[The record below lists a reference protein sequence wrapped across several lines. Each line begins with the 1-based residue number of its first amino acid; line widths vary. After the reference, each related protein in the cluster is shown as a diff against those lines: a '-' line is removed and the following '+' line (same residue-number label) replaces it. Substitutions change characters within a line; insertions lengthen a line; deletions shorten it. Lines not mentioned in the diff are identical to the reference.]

1 MKKILNFMTLT
12 LLVFI
17 CQNVSAQS
25 FSNLH
30 ALKFASTTEYK
41 DAVDSNDNDV
51 SRIQN
56 IEGFSSYTSLES
68 TKPADGEQPS
78 DPDIEDDYD
87 VRIDESTFDKND
99 YFEYGF
105 LTSLLNSD
113 KIVVIGDWICKVD
126 LPNDRVLVLNKNNMG
141 SYDDLISGNL
151 SNSDVLNFSTSDEV
165 VDLLDQMDSGTPYSE
180 LDFEKCSEPFAGGAK
195 DDKFFY
201 NGNRKRLD
209 AKASYERAG
218 IFFSLIAKAKTQ
230 KRFLGIWWHD
240 GNGYCSMSRIELD
253 YKIRCKGGVSYYG
266 DPCQFGCL
274 PGYSAGS
281 TCSYRPY
288 SGFTALKYYR
298 YQIDFSSTHGSGR
311 IKIEN

>member
-1 MKKILNFMTLT
+1 MKKILSFMTVA

-25 FSNLH
+25 FSSIN
-30 ALKFASTTEYK
+30 ALKFASINEYK

-51 SRIQN
+51 SRLQSID
-56 IEGFSSYTSLES
+56 GFSSYTSLES
-68 TKPADGEQPS
+68 TRSNEQPPE
-78 DPDIEDDYD
+78 DPGGEDEYD
-87 VRIDESTFDKND
+87 VSNDQPTFDKND
-99 YFEYGF
+99 YFGYGF

-141 SYDDLISGNL
+141 SYNDFINGNL
-151 SNSDVLNFSTSDEV
+151 SNSDVLNFSTSNEV

-180 LDFEKCSEPFAGGAK
+180 LDFEKCSDPTAGGDK
-195 DDKFFY
+195 DDAFFY

-266 DPCQFGCL
+266 NPCQFGCL

-311 IKIEN
+311 VKIEN